1 VLAFDS
7 SLSDALETHSTESF
21 WVLKLYYNAE
31 GSSDFIGV
39 SDQDRIDGSDTYYGI
54 VSSWGGLS
62 HSLDFFNFT
71 TSLMNMSVKLINT
84 DNTIAGGRFS
94 DLFSTYNFA
103 NRKWELFQNTGR
115 AGTYD
120 TSTRMIGTGVISGDF
135 SYGSKSIAL
144 KLLDFTSKY
153 NKQLPTATITST
165 TYPNA
170 PEKNIGKP
178 IPMTFGDFSVD
189 SNAPTSTVEFDR
201 HFTKGKFPAVI
212 SDEWNATN
220 SRVEAIVD
228 NVALHTLAVKNIY
241 SYKDAF
247 YFPADDTNTTESET
261 APAKITVKG
270 STWYT
275 YLPLKKHNTYD
286 TGNYANEIDGDFT
299 TAGSTMNAPFENA
312 NVRGYRIPKIPK
324 LGSYSSINLMIDFK
338 SQSGTPEPGLYVSN
352 NSGGNDIAVT
362 WNGADQLVNIATLYG
377 STARE
382 DWDFEGDLFLDLD
395 NGDAGS
401 GTASFDLYQVGI
413 EIGFIPDTDKVFT
426 QTIQEQYEETVTG
439 GFAVKTQFEDEN
451 ESFTDTI
458 IRTRTSTVNTP
469 ALVDYM
475 YCAGKGRKYHA
486 SIVSRNDYAV
496 SDFYEN
502 PVFIIEEI
510 MRTALGL
517 STEIDTASFDTSGNY
532 DSGTPSNDGDLK
544 DIFNEDKISD
554 VKFAF
559 SQNKFINSKD
569 LINRLCKQIL
579 SWVFV
584 SGDGKYKIKTLKRT
598 YSSANK
604 TIDFNDCNL
613 KSISRTSLG
622 GVRNDITINYK
633 KDYGQDQFLS
643 SVNPTADATSVATG
657 VNGYN
662 QNLKMKMDADIIDS
676 TTATKLA
683 EAYRDIFKDRKIIID
698 FDCGRPKYN
707 DLEIGDII
715 LFSNW
720 DSGIKIYGASMGTDY
735 YIVSSI
741 NKNPNGSSIKAIK
754 VS

>member
-1 VLAFDS
+1 MLAFDTG
-7 SLSDALETHSTESF
+7 LSNALDTHSTESF
-21 WVLKLYYNAE
+21 WVLKLYYNDDTSA
-31 GSSDFIGV
+31 SNFIGV
-39 SDQDRIDGSDTYYGI
+39 SDQDRVDGSDTYYGV
-54 VSSWGGLS
+54 VSSWGRLS

-84 DNTIAGGRFS
+84 DNTIEGGRFS
-94 DLFSTYNFA
+94 DLLSTNNFA

-120 TSTRMIGTGVISGDF
+120 TSTRMIGSGIISGDF
-135 SYGSKSIAL
+135 SYGVKGISL
-144 KLLDFTSKY
+144 KLLDYTSKY
-153 NKQLPTATITST
+153 NKQLPTATVTSA

-178 IPMTFGDFSVD
+178 IPMAFGDFSVD

-228 NVALHTLAVKNIY
+228 NVVLHTLAVKNIY
-241 SYKDAF
+241 SYKDGF
-247 YFPADDTNTTESET
+247 YFPADDDNTTESET
-261 APAKITVKG
+261 APAKITIKG

-299 TAGSTMNAPFENA
+299 TAGSSLDAPYENV
-312 NVRGYRIPKIPK
+312 NVRGYRVPKIPK

-338 SQSGTPEPGLYVSN
+338 SQSGTPSPGLYVSN
-352 NSGGNDIAVT
+352 NSGGDDIAVT
-362 WNGADQLVNIATLYG
+362 WNGADQLVNLATLYG
-377 STARE
+377 ETARE
-382 DWDFEGDLFLDLD
+382 DWDFEGDLFLDL
-395 NGDAGS
+395 NNEDADS

-458 IRTRTSTVNTP
+458 IRTSTVSTP

-517 STEIDTASFDTSGNY
+517 SSEIDTASFDTSGNY
-532 DSGTPSNDGDLK
+532 DDGTPSNDGDLK

-569 LINRLCKQIL
+569 LINRICKQIL

-584 SGDGKYKIKTLKRT
+584 SGNGKYKIKTLRRS

-622 GVRNDITINYK
+622 GVRNDITIDYN

-643 SVNPTADATSVATG
+643 SITPTADATSVANS

-698 FDCGRPKYN
+698 FDCGRAKYN
-707 DLEIGDII
+707 DLEIII
-715 LFSNW
+715 
-720 DSGIKIYGASMGTDY
+720 
-735 YIVSSI
+735 
-741 NKNPNGSSIKAIK
+741 
-754 VS
+754 